1 MKFEAEV
8 VSTVVLDTGV
18 TEVRFEI
25 TGDKELGISG
35 HGIMRAKEGLV
46 FEPEQRLYLQVKP
59 GAKIKKGMG
68 EKGVMNLSKI
78 LETKNE
84 EGE

>member
-8 VSTVVLDTGV
+8 VSTVVSDTGV
-18 TEVRFEI
+18 TEVRFEV

-35 HGIMRAKEGLV
+35 HGIVRAKEGLV
-46 FEPEQRLYLQVKP
+46 FEPEQRLHLQVKP
-59 GAKIKKGMG
+59 GAKIKKGKG
-68 EKGVMNLSKI
+68 QKGVMDLSKM